1 MQYLNRIW
9 CEEWYTMC
17 MYFLNFALC
26 VTYMYSTNSFD
37 QYNMKNSPGSN
48 GDCINAVAARR
59 LKEWLWV
66 QTNRMTFIVSA

>member
-1 MQYLNRIW
+1 
-9 CEEWYTMC
+9 MC

-59 LKEWLWV
+59 LKE
-66 QTNRMTFIVSA
+66 